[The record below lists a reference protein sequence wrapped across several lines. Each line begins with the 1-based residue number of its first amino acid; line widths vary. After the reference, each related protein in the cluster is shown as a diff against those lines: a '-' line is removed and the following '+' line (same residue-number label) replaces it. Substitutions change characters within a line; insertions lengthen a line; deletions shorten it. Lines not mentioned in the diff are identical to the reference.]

1 MNKVIDKFNSF
12 SELLAYANTNPHLEE
27 SSNTGDAIWHGGT
40 TNLAEAVKLA
50 TEGWHEERDS
60 LDKMLRVLQEQIGER
75 FQTVKRSYNSVHGG
89 RVDMGRFLGG
99 RPDHMVA
106 YRKVATTAQGKICRL
121 ILDYGANGNT
131 PAEQMLKRGVTI
143 TALVDLL
150 ATMGISIEL
159 WGETTIKVGKE
170 QTHTTLVQM
179 HDPREPLDIDSL
191 MYAIAHPAM
200 LRRLTFSVR
209 EKWSGEGGV
218 RKMVSHGHGSSIP
231 ITFAKELQC
240 DVVLNRIEHGGSD
253 DIINKPVE
261 WIMQTIK
268 GLGLLD

>member
-12 SELLAYANTNPHLEE
+12 SELLSYANTSPHLDHH
-27 SSNTGDAIWHGGT
+27 SNTGSSSFCGGT
-40 TNLAEAVKLA
+40 NNLAEAVKLA
-50 TEGWHEERDS
+50 TEGWHDERDA
-60 LDKMLRVLQEQIGER
+60 LDRMLRVMQDQIGER
-75 FQTVKRSYNSVHGG
+75 FQTVKRSYNSVHGS

-106 YRKVATTAQGKICRL
+106 YRKVATTSQGKICRL
-121 ILDYGANGNT
+121 ILDYGANGST
-131 PAEQMLKRGVTI
+131 SADDMLKRGVTI

-159 WGETTIKVGKE
+159 WGETTVKVGSD

-209 EKWSGEGGV
+209 EKWSGKGGAS
-218 RKMVSHGHGSSIP
+218 KMSSHGHGTSIP
-231 ITFAKELQC
+231 ITFAEELQC
-240 DVVLNRIEHGGSD
+240 DVVLNRIEHGGNN
-253 DIINKPVE
+253 DIIKKPVE